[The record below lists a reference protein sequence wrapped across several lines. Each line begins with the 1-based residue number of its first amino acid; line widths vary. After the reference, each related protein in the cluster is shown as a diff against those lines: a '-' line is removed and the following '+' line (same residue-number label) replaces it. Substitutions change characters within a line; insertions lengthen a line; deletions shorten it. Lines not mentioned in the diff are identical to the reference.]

1 MHNIYIQFDKDN
13 KFAGFNIQMLRQE
26 PRMIDEEYTELV
38 PTEVEVEIINEE
50 NDIPKTITVTENLE
64 VTKTRK
70 VHALDEDG
78 NIVLDTFEVTP
89 LPENSFVITPEQHD
103 EYLTALNSQL
113 KDVILVN
120 GEIKIVDKFTK
131 DELAAQKA
139 DQAKNELIAEA
150 QKLLDANDYRQTK
163 AIGGMYSDD
172 KKQAVL
178 EYMESLR
185 EVIRQAENGVLTELP
200 EFNYKK

>member
-1 MHNIYIQFDKDN
+1 MHNQYIQFDKDN

-26 PRMIDEEYTELV
+26 PRMIDEQYTELV
-38 PTEVEVEIINEE
+38 PTEVEKEIISEE
-50 NDIPKTITVTENLE
+50 DGTTETITVTENVE
-64 VTKTRK
+64 VTKTRR
-70 VHALDEDG
+70 VHALDKDG

-103 EYLTALNSQL
+103 EYFTALNSQL

-139 DQAKNELIAEA
+139 EQAKNELMAEA

-163 AIGGMYSDD
+163 AIGGMYSND

-178 EYMESLR
+178 EYMEALR
-185 EVIRQAENGVLTELP
+185 EVIRQAQHGNLTSLP
-200 EFNYKK
+200 TLGY